1 MDEQSIISSCPRA
14 RRDTHQLPLR
24 GIHHMKRGWRR
35 HLSIQLKNPYPAE
48 DSLET
53 SPRGADLASSLG
65 SRASKSFL
73 NSVELDRCR
82 SASLQSS
89 LYVLLGGGR
98 CARGADEDSVL
109 LASVESGLV
118 DQAVFPRKVR
128 DDLLCRHTCPGVYR
142 ILIISFRLLE
152 GKGGTYSGVRHTRRG
167 ACKGCIRVDRSS
179 WMRRTCP
186 EWLV

>member
-1 MDEQSIISSCPRA
+1 M
-14 RRDTHQLPLR
+14 
-24 GIHHMKRGWRR
+24 
-35 HLSIQLKNPYPAE
+35 SIQLKNPYPTE

-73 NSVELDRCR
+73 YGVELDRCR

-89 LYVLLGGGR
+89 WVVVLGSGR
-98 CARGADEDSVL
+98 CARGTDEDTVL

-118 DQAVFPRKVR
+118 DQAVLPRKVR
-128 DDLLCRHTCPGVYR
+128 EDLLCRHICPGVYR
-142 ILIISFRLLE
+142 ILTISSRLSA
-152 GKGGTYSGVRHTRRG
+152 GNVGTYSGVRHRRRG

-186 EWLV
+186 IWSVRVGTIEPRKELTSQTHLFCPRSLQRQP